1 MNISQEFRSPL
12 EVRLTMTLSPEDYRP
27 RVEKGLKDVRKNIK
41 MPGFRPGMVPNGLIR
56 KQYGLSILQEEMG
69 KLVNDHLM
77 DYARQNNMDFF
88 GQPLPVLGHEPFP
101 NGLEDGMTFEFQYDL
116 GLRPKVDLLPFQQSF
131 DKAEPQPGSVEVDD
145 LIEQWRSRYFEGA
158 YPEAIEAGD
167 RVFLRVTPS
176 EGQDLSDQGAR
187 KGVTLVAL
195 DEIVNETLKADLL
208 GKGKGFTGTLTPH
221 DLYGDQSEAIA
232 KGFKLSEGENLDPG
246 IRFEFEVSN
255 ILREGKADLNEAFFA
270 KVFGAT
276 MDEVEFRTRTEEFIK
291 AGWDQEAEQLLRYRM
306 MEKFFDEYPMDLPDA
321 FLRRLIKDDKQ
332 GHDHHS
338 HHDHAGHDH
347 DHSGHDHEHS
357 GHDHDHA
364 NHEHEALGNQYESFA
379 KQLRRDLVIDVLLKN
394 HRVEITREDL
404 LLEAEERLFRQFSS
418 YGISPEQIPLR
429 KYAEDYLR
437 KESNESSVF
446 YNLKYRKAED
456 ILREQIQTVSST
468 MDYSTFKADWNTI
481 FAPQS

>member
-1 MNISQEFRSPL
+1 LNISQEFLSPL
-12 EVRLTMTLSPEDYRP
+12 EIRLTLTLGPEDYRP
-27 RVEKGLKDVRKNIK
+27 RVEKGLKEVRKNIK
-41 MPGFRPGMVPNGLIR
+41 MPGFRPGMVPDGLIR
-56 KQYGLSILQEEMG
+56 KQYGLSVLQEEMG

-88 GQPLPVLGHEPFP
+88 GQPLPVAGHEPFP
-101 NGLEDGMTFEFQYDL
+101 NGLEDGLTFDFQYDL
-116 GLRPKVDLLPFQQSF
+116 GLRPKVELQPFQQSF
-131 DKAEPQPGSVEVDD
+131 DKAEPQPGAAEVDE

-158 YPEAIEAGD
+158 YPDTAEAGD
-167 RVFLRVTPS
+167 RIFLRLTPS
-176 EGQDLSDQGAR
+176 EDQDLHGQSAR

-195 DEIVNETLKADLL
+195 DEIVQDALKADLM

-221 DLYGDQSEAIA
+221 DLYGDHREAIA
-232 KGFKLSEGENLDPG
+232 KGFKLNEGETLDPQT
-246 IRFEFEVSN
+246 RFDFEVSN

-270 KVFGAT
+270 KVFGAS
-276 MDEVEFRTRTEEFIK
+276 MDEAEFRSRTEEFIK
-291 AGWDQEAEQLLRYRM
+291 AGWDQEAEQLLRFRM

-332 GHDHHS
+332 GHDHD

-347 DHSGHDHEHS
+347 DHADHDHS
-357 GHDHDHA
+357 GHDH
-364 NHEHEALGNQYESFA
+364 NHDAPGNPYESFA

-404 LLEAEERLFRQFSS
+404 LQEAEERLFRQFSS

-437 KESNESSVF
+437 KESNESSVY

-456 ILREQIQTVSST
+456 ILREQIQTVST
-468 MDYSTFKADWNTI
+468 AVDYPTFKAEWDSI
-481 FAPQS
+481 FAPQQ